1 MGPRADGITRMR
13 MNAGSVAG
21 MAEGGVEEALMW
33 APLPGEGGG
42 AELPYR
48 LMVERVHDYA
58 LFLMDA
64 SGRITHWGEGAQRM
78 KGYTPAEVLGK
89 HLSFLYP
96 EGGAEDGTA
105 EEHLAYARE
114 HGEYIGEGTRYARG
128 RGPFPARVVLTA
140 LRRDGE
146 LFGYSKVTQDLSRLR
161 AMEEQL
167 RQALRAA
174 ESANVEKSRFLAT
187 MSHEIRTPIN
197 AILGYADLLD
207 LEVQG
212 PMTQGQRQYLE
223 RVRAS
228 GRHLLALV
236 EDVLDFARVE
246 AGRLAVEP
254 GRAALRSTAEAA
266 IGLLRPQAEARELAL
281 ELECADDVEYWG
293 DDTRVQQIL
302 VNLLANAI
310 KFTAPGGS
318 IRVTCGCEEA
328 DSLAELHGP
337 GPWTCARVEDT
348 GIGIPSDRLSAVF
361 EPFVQV
367 DNALTR
373 THQGSGLGLAI
384 SRRLARLMGGD
395 LTVRSRAGTGSVFS
409 LWLPATA
416 PQAGEGGAP
425 RAQGSLTPVAQHLAT
440 SAALVVRGYAERL
453 RVDPATPSARRH
465 TRSEL
470 EDHLVTL
477 VADLAQVLVVL
488 EEDGSDARGIAR
500 DADDVQRLLAIRH
513 GRQRCRLG
521 WTEAELRR
529 EYEILGEEIETSLN
543 AARDVA
549 AGRAVDEALP
559 VIRRLLNR
567 AASLSVGAWREA
579 AEPSKN

>member
-1 MGPRADGITRMR
+1 
-13 MNAGSVAG
+13 MN
-21 MAEGGVEEALMW
+21 GGT
-33 APLPGEGGG
+33 APGAAANGHGNGRRDARLPGEGEGSAPGSRG
-42 AELPYR
+42 AGATPYH
-48 LMVERVHDYA
+48 LLVERVHDYA
-58 LFLMDA
+58 ISLMDPH
-64 SGRITHWGEGAQRM
+64 GVITHWGEGAVRM
-78 KGYTPAEVLGK
+78 AEYTPAEVVGQPLG
-89 HLSFLYP
+89 FLYP
-96 EGGAEDGTA
+96 AGGAEDGNPDG
-105 EEHLAYARE
+105 HLRYAAE
-114 HGEYIGEGTRYARG
+114 HGEYIGEGTRTARD

-140 LRRDGE
+140 LHRDGE
-146 LFGYSKVTQDLSRLR
+146 LFGFSMVVQDLSRLR
-161 AMEEQL
+161 AVEEQL

-212 PMTQGQRQYLE
+212 PMTEGQRQYLE

-246 AGRLAVEP
+246 AGRLAVAP
-254 GRAALRSTAEAA
+254 ARASLARTAEAA
-266 IGLLRPQAEARELAL
+266 IGLLRPQAEAQGLRL
-281 ELECADDVEYWG
+281 ELECADEVEYWG

-302 VNLLANAI
+302 VNLLGNAI
-310 KFTAPGGS
+310 KFTDAGGS
-318 IRVTCGCEEA
+318 IRLCCECAEP
-328 DSLAELHGP
+328 DRDAELHGP

-348 GIGIPSDRLSAVF
+348 GIGIPADRLGAVF

-373 THQGSGLGLAI
+373 AHQGSGLGLAI

-395 LTVRSRAGTGSVFS
+395 LTVRSRAGKGSVFS
-409 LWLPATA
+409 LWLPAGA
-416 PQAGEGGAP
+416 PQPQAGDGTVSRG
-425 RAQGSLTPVAQHLAT
+425 QGSLTPVAQHLAT
-440 SAALVVRGYAERL
+440 SAAGVVRGYAERL
-453 RVDPATPSARRH
+453 RVDPGTPSARRH

-477 VADLAQVLVVL
+477 VTDLAQVLVVL
-488 EEDGSDARGIAR
+488 EEDGDDARGIAK

-521 WTEAELRR
+521 WSEAEVRR

-549 AGRAVDEALP
+549 ASRAVDEALP
-559 VIRRLLNR
+559 VVRRLLNR
-567 AASLSVGAWREA
+567 AVSLSIGAYREDSQ
-579 AEPSKN
+579 PSAN